1 MTDETANGGVTTVYS
16 TGTRAIDTV
25 ELHNTGAACPDAGF
39 MVQVYPT
46 APKADRYQPT
56 LEYRIAGGS
65 WHSAALTWVVYSS
78 GDPGWQ
84 TGMLTYGI
92 GAHSTQTIQIALIFP
107 SGAPN
112 NTLDTGTVS
121 YTPEA
126 SSGGAE
132 FGAQIAWSLLLTA
145 GVSGSGGSGS
155 GSGGSGSSSS
165 HPASQPV
172 SATKSTAAK
181 SPSRS
186 ADPDSASATTTLAAS
201 PSSSAGEAATSGASP
216 SAVALAADA
225 RNAHSDSLSFAAAI
239 AAVCVFGTVAAIP
252 LVRRR
257 RARR

>member
-155 GSGGSGSSSS
+155 GGSGSSSS

-216 SAVALAADA
+216 STVALAADA